1 VLCDHGHLND
11 VAAARCRECGVA
23 LSLADGR
30 RHTGPR
36 PPLGLLLFDD
46 GASYVLDTDYVIGR
60 APAGDPLV
68 VAGRA
73 RPLVLDDVERTVS
86 RVHAEVRLEGWQV
99 LLSDRGSTNGTFW
112 WDGAAGR
119 WVRLVPSEARRLQ
132 PGDRAAIGRRV
143 LSLETRTAD
152 EG

>member
-1 VLCDHGHLND
+1 
-11 VAAARCRECGVA
+11 VA